1 MLVLMLGFSFPFA
14 CPFLLLSVSRLCE
27 LSGLSLLRLQS
38 PAPVAAQFRARKQS
52 FEISAV

>member
-27 LSGLSLLRLQS
+27 LSGVALLCLQS
-38 PAPVAAQFRARKQS
+38 PAPVAAQFCAGKQS
-52 FEISAV
+52 FEINAV